1 MMMKTAK
8 HTKEAVPFQ
17 RGTGF
22 QPVSLFKEIGDRQDA
37 CPTLTGRRYWRSL
50 DDLAD
55 TPEFKEWLHREFPQG
70 ASEFEDGVSRRH
82 FMKIMSASFALAGLG
97 VMGAGCRRP
106 VEKLEPFGQQPENY
120 VYGEPEYYATAMP
133 TRTGAIPLV
142 AKSYEGR
149 PIKLEGNAK
158 FPGSNGG
165 TDRYAQASILSLYDP
180 DRAKR
185 FTKGGNAVSRD
196 EALKFLD
203 NLAKKFAANQGEGL
217 AFLAESSTSPSRA
230 RLQKIIADKFP
241 KSQWFTHD
249 AIDSG
254 IHQRAAT
261 QTYGQPVRP
270 VYHFDKAKVI
280 LSLDCD
286 FLGSEDD
293 AHNHIQRFVKGRKPE
308 AVGGMSRLYSVE
320 SLFTLTGA
328 SADHRLRVP
337 ASAVFQIGKAIANA
351 TGRGDLSA
359 LSGIPDFESISQS
372 FMEEGVQK
380 WIKECAKDLVANQG
394 KVLIVAGQRQ
404 PLAVHLLAHAIN
416 SALDAIGNTVTMIPA
431 TETAGAD
438 LKNFFSSPTDTLVI
452 LGGNPAYNSSL
463 PFFREPVEASPTIVR
478 LGYYEDETAHTT
490 WRSQWLLPAAHY
502 LESWGDAVTSD
513 GALVPIQPLIQ
524 PLFGGLTELEFL
536 ARLAGEAQTNP
547 YEIVR
552 AANNFTG
559 VAWGAGGDDYVA
571 ELWKKFLFSGFF
583 KGPVT
588 TSVDVKFVPSD
599 KIRKQIFENAHQEQP
614 GKYTNG
620 IRLEVVF
627 YRDAKMDDGR
637 YANNGWLQEL
647 PDPIT
652 KLTWD
657 NAVLVSRKTARE
669 LGVQNGDVVEITLNG
684 RSVKGPIWTQ
694 PGMADYSLGLAL
706 GYGRERA
713 GRVGTGVGFN
723 AYKIFN
729 GKYIETGATVRKTG
743 ETYPLATTQS
753 HWSMEG
759 RPIVREANVEQ
770 FTRHLDFANEMHSPE
785 PPIVA
790 PLYPNPLDEAKKTAL
805 HQWGMAIDL
814 TACVG
819 CGTCVVACQSE
830 NNIPI
835 VGRDQV
841 QRGREMHWM
850 RIDRY
855 YTADPAKEKTSD
867 AFQKDDE
874 QQFAEWIDDVQAV
887 NQPMLCQHCEA
898 APCENVCP
906 VNATVHDQEGLNVM
920 AYNRCIGTRYC
931 ANNCPYKVRRFNYLD
946 YNKRSLADLKGPFYS
961 TPLTHKTDGKWDLL
975 SWFKAPDASG
985 MREEDEWDLIKMIK
999 NPDVTVRMRGVMEK
1013 CTYCTQRIEQAKI
1026 TQKVKAGASDNVR
1039 LTESEGTIPKT
1050 ACQQACPAGAIVF
1063 GDISDPDSSVSK
1075 LKAQQRNYS
1084 VLGDLLTKPRTSYL
1098 ARIRNPNPN
1107 MPDYREWPYS
1117 FEEYEKRGGELEAA
1131 KKI

>member
-1 MMMKTAK
+1 MKPNSTTPA
-8 HTKEAVPFQ
+8 Q
-17 RGTGF
+17 
-22 QPVSLFKEIGDRQDA
+22 S
-37 CPTLTGRRYWRSL
+37 TLTGRRYWRGL
-50 DDLAD
+50 DELAD
-55 TPEFKEWLHREFPQG
+55 TPEFKDWLHREFPQG

-82 FMKIMSASFALAGLG
+82 FVKIMSASFALAGLG
-97 VMGAGCRRP
+97 VMGAGCRWP

-133 TRTGAIPLV
+133 TRTGAVPLV

-165 TDRYAQASILSLYDP
+165 TDRYAQASILDLYDP

-185 FTKGGNAVSRD
+185 FTKDGKTVSRD
-196 EALKFLD
+196 EALGFLD
-203 NLAKKFAANQGEGL
+203 ELSKKFAANQGEGL

-230 RLQKIIADKFP
+230 RLQRVITGKFP
-241 KSQWFTHD
+241 KAQWFTYD

-254 IHQRAAT
+254 IHQRTAT
-261 QTYGQPVRP
+261 QAFGQSVRP

-286 FLGSEDD
+286 FLGGEDD
-293 AHNHIQRFVKGRKPE
+293 AHNHIRQFAASRKPGE
-308 AVGGMSRLYSVE
+308 GMSRLYAVE

-328 SADHRLRVP
+328 NVDHRLRVP
-337 ASAVFQIGKAIANA
+337 ASAVAQIAEAIAY
-351 TGRGDLSA
+351 
-359 LSGIPDFESISQS
+359 SGIFPMAGEIQLGEFARSNE
-372 FMEEGVQK
+372 K
-380 WIKECAKDLVANQG
+380 WISECAKDLVANRG
-394 KVLIVAGQRQ
+394 KALVVAGQRQ
-404 PLAVHLLAHAIN
+404 PIEVHLLMHAIN
-416 SALDAIGNTVTMIPA
+416 SSLGAIGNTVALLPA
-431 TETAGAD
+431 METAGAD
-438 LKNFFSSPTDTLVI
+438 LKNLDGAATDTLVI
-452 LGGNPAYNSSL
+452 LGGNPVYNL
-463 PFFREPVEASPTIVR
+463 NWSPKQKPKMVVR
-478 LGYYEDETAHTT
+478 LGFGEDETAEKSD
-490 WRSQWLLPAAHY
+490 WNFPSAHY
-502 LESWGDAVTSD
+502 LESWSDATTSD
-513 GALVPIQPLIQ
+513 GTLVPVQPVIQ

-536 ARLAGEAQTNP
+536 ARIAGEAQTNP
-547 YEIVR
+547 YDIVR
-552 AANNFTG
+552 ATF
-559 VAWGAGGDDYVA
+559 AGSEEA
-571 ELWKKFLFSGFF
+571 WKKFLFNGFLEGSAA
-583 KGPVT
+583 KPANLPIDQLMT
-588 TSVDVKFVPSD
+588 VPKLPAAVS
-599 KIRKQIFENAHQEQP
+599 P
-614 GKYTNG
+614 GKDSF
-620 IRLEVVF
+620 EVIF

-637 YANNGWLQEL
+637 YANNGWMQEL
-647 PDPIT
+647 PDPVT

-723 AYKIFN
+723 AYKIFT

-743 ETYPLATTQS
+743 ETYPLATTQH

-759 RPIVREANVEQ
+759 RPAVREANLLE
-770 FTRHLDFANEMHSPE
+770 FSRNPDFANEMHGTE

-805 HQWGMAIDL
+805 HQWGMALDL

-819 CGTCVVACQSE
+819 CGTCVIACQSE

-835 VGRDQV
+835 VGKDQV
-841 QRGREMHWM
+841 QRGREMHWI

-855 YTADPAKEKTSD
+855 YTADPAKEKPSD

-931 ANNCPYKVRRFNYLD
+931 SNNCPYKVRRFNYLD
-946 YNKRSLADLKGPFYS
+946 YNKRPLADLKGPFYP
-961 TPLTHKTDGKWDLL
+961 TPLMHKTDGKWDLL

-985 MREEDEWDLIKMIK
+985 MREEDEWDLIKMVK

-1026 TQKVKAGASDNVR
+1026 AQKVKAGASDNVR
-1039 LTESEGTIPKT
+1039 LMEAEGTVPKT

-1063 GDISDPDSSVSK
+1063 GDISDPDSSVSR

-1084 VLGDLLTKPRTSYL
+1084 VLGDLLTKPRTTYL

-1117 FEEYEKRGGELEAA
+1117 FEEYEKRGGELQAE
-1131 KKI
+1131 KKGAS